1 MKKKKEKMVRDCEGL
16 TEGIRS
22 NPAGNNRGAASSR
35 GQKKKTDLCE
45 AERLFSKRC
54 LMLRRS
60 LAILVSS
67 ATVCIKQHRS
77 FTVSKHQSGALPSTS
92 AMPFKDALFNNRARS
107 MMSRNSQVLGTAF

>member
-1 MKKKKEKMVRDCEGL
+1 MKKEKKKKVGGCEGL
-16 TEGIRS
+16 TERIGPD
-22 NPAGNNRGAASSR
+22 PAGNKSGAASSR
-35 GQKKKTDLCE
+35 GQQKTDLCE

-54 LMLRRS
+54 LVLRRS
-60 LAILVSS
+60 LAIRVSS
-67 ATVCIKQHRS
+67 ATVYIKQHSS